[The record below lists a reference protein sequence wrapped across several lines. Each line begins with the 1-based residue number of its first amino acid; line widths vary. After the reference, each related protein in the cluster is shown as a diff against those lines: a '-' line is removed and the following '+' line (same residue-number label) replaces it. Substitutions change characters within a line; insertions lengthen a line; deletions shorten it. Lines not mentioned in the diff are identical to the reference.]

1 MSKGRYTLGDKL
13 QQHVVVTDH
22 SRCTCQATSFSN
34 TVRRHVAATNRFL
47 CTGEFFWKY
56 LSMQQNFVAAT
67 SCKKSNRTEFVRL
80 VAATKFCCSN
90 KDFHKNSPLHTE
102 RFVAAMCH
110 LVSTNL
116 NEVDVENSERATLA
130 SYFILV
136 RILYKQKTSQK
147 KGGPWF
153 LLDHPLMCPWLYL
166 ITINNYSFFLFYSL
180 K

>member
-1 MSKGRYTLGDKL
+1 MLQRQIASCVLENFFENICLRNRILSL
-13 QQHVVVTDH
+13 QQ
-22 SRCTCQATSFSN
+22 
-34 TVRRHVAATNRFL
+34 VAKNHIGLNL
-47 CTGEFFWKY
+47 CD
-56 LSMQQNFVAAT
+56 LLQRQN
-67 SCKKSNRTEFVRL
+67 S
-80 VAATKFCCSN
+80 VAATKIFT
-90 KDFHKNSPLHTE
+90 KILPVHME

-116 NEVDVENSERATLA
+116 NEVDVKDSERATLA

-153 LLDHPLMCPWLYL
+153 PLDHPLICPWLFL
-166 ITINNYSFFLFYSL
+166 ITINNYSFFLCYSL

>member
-1 MSKGRYTLGDKL
+1 MLQRQIASCVLENFFENICLRNRILSL
-13 QQHVVVTDH
+13 QQ
-22 SRCTCQATSFSN
+22 
-34 TVRRHVAATNRFL
+34 VAKNQIGLNL
-47 CTGEFFWKY
+47 CD
-56 LSMQQNFVAAT
+56 LLQRQN
-67 SCKKSNRTEFVRL
+67 S
-80 VAATKFCCSN
+80 VAATKIFT
-90 KDFHKNSPLHTE
+90 KILPVHME

-116 NEVDVENSERATLA
+116 NEVDVKDSERATLA

-153 LLDHPLMCPWLYL
+153 PLDHPLICPWLYL
-166 ITINNYSFFLFYSL
+166 ITINNYSFFLCYSL

>member
-1 MSKGRYTLGDKL
+1 MSKGRYTLG
-13 QQHVVVTDH
+13 VVADH

-34 TVRRHVAATNRFL
+34 KVRRHVAATNRFL
-47 CTGEFFWKY
+47 CTGNFFENICLRNRI
-56 LSMQQNFVAAT
+56 LSLQRVAKNQIGLNLCDLLQRQN
-67 SCKKSNRTEFVRL
+67 S
-80 VAATKFCCSN
+80 VAATKIFT
-90 KDFHKNSPLHTE
+90 KILPVRME

-116 NEVDVENSERATLA
+116 NEVDVEDSERATLA

-153 LLDHPLMCPWLYL
+153 PLDHPLICPWLYL
-166 ITINNYSFFLFYSL
+166 ITINNYSFFLCYSL

>member
-1 MSKGRYTLGDKL
+1 ML
-13 QQHVVVTDH
+13 QRQIASCVLENFFENICLRNRIL
-22 SRCTCQATSFSN
+22 SLQR
-34 TVRRHVAATNRFL
+34 VAKNQIGLNL
-47 CTGEFFWKY
+47 CD
-56 LSMQQNFVAAT
+56 LLQRQN
-67 SCKKSNRTEFVRL
+67 S
-80 VAATKFCCSN
+80 VAATKIFT
-90 KDFHKNSPLHTE
+90 KILPVRME

-116 NEVDVENSERATLA
+116 NEVDVEDSERATLA

-136 RILYKQKTSQK
+136 RILYEQKTSQK

-153 LLDHPLMCPWLYL
+153 PLDHPLICPWLYL

>member
-1 MSKGRYTLGDKL
+1 MSKGRYTLG
-13 QQHVVVTDH
+13 VVTDH

-34 TVRRHVAATNRFL
+34 KVRRHVAATNRFL
-47 CTGEFFWKY
+47 CTGNVFENICLRNRI
-56 LSMQQNFVAAT
+56 LSLQRVAKNQIGLNLCDLLQRQN
-67 SCKKSNRTEFVRL
+67 S
-80 VAATKFCCSN
+80 VAATKIFTKILSVRM
-90 KDFHKNSPLHTE
+90 E

-116 NEVDVENSERATLA
+116 NEVDVEDSERATLA

-153 LLDHPLMCPWLYL
+153 PLDHPLICP
-166 ITINNYSFFLFYSL
+166 
-180 K
+180 